1 MCLQCTDVHKNQIHS
16 GMSEW
21 RLHFTAKTNVFKK
34 SQPESFP
41 NLQIK
46 IKSIIKNTRNPIYIM
61 FRTRLIYN
69 YHKKILPQFHY
80 QQGLNYLN
88 QLLLIHM

>member
-21 RLHFTAKTNVFKK
+21 RLHFIAKTNVFKK
-34 SQPESFP
+34 SQPENFP
-41 NLQIK
+41 NLKIK
-46 IKSIIKNTRNPIYIM
+46 IKSSIKNTRNPIYIM

-69 YHKKILPQFHY
+69 YHKK
-80 QQGLNYLN
+80 YLHN
-88 QLLLIHM
+88 FIISKI